1 MVDVMTIIKNR
12 KAIYGAIGA
21 IESNLIMED
30 YDLAIEK
37 AYDIISS
44 LKALQANQKID
55 LAEID
60 RVIDYIKQWEV
71 QDVQV

>member
-1 MVDVMTIIKNR
+1 MVDVLTVIKHR
-12 KAIYGAIGA
+12 KAIYRALGAV
-21 IESNLIMED
+21 ETNMVLED
-30 YDLAIEK
+30 YDLAIER

-55 LAEID
+55 LAEVV
-60 RVIDYIKQWEV
+60 RVIDHIQQWEV

>member
-1 MVDVMTIIKNR
+1 MVDVLTVIKHR

-21 IESNLIMED
+21 IEFNLIMED
-30 YDLAIEK
+30 YDLAIAR
-37 AYDIISS
+37 AYDIIRS

-55 LAEID
+55 LAEVD
-60 RVIDYIKQWEV
+60 RVIDHIQQWEV

>member
-1 MVDVMTIIKNR
+1 MVDVLKVIKHR
-12 KAIYGAIGA
+12 KAIYVALGAV
-21 IESNLIMED
+21 ETNMVLED
-30 YDLAIEK
+30 YELAIER
-37 AYDIISS
+37 AYDIIRS

-60 RVIDYIKQWEV
+60 RVIDHIQQWEV

>member
-1 MVDVMTIIKNR
+1 MDVMTIIKHR

-44 LKALQANQKID
+44 LKALKANQKID

-60 RVIDYIKQWEV
+60 RVIDNIQQWEV

>member
-1 MVDVMTIIKNR
+1 MVDVMTIIKHR
-12 KAIYGAIGA
+12 KAIYGALG
-21 IESNLIMED
+21 EVETNMLLED
-30 YDLAIEK
+30 YDLALEG

-55 LAEID
+55 LAEVD
-60 RVIDYIKQWEV
+60 RVIDHIQQWEV

>member
-1 MVDVMTIIKNR
+1 MVDVMTIIKHR

>member
-1 MVDVMTIIKNR
+1 MVDVMTIIKHR
-12 KAIYGAIGA
+12 KAIYGALGA
-21 IESNLIMED
+21 VEKNMVLED
-30 YDLAIEK
+30 YDSAIK
-37 AYDIISS
+37 RAYDIIRS